1 MTGNGNGQGRFN
13 PLKIF
18 LWLPGFF
25 LSLWEEVDEETGETR
40 YRDSQDLRRELE
52 EDEEEDDD
60 STRRN

>member
-13 PLKIF
+13 LLKIF

-40 YRDSQDLRRELE
+40 YRDSENLRRKLGIG
-52 EDEEEDDD
+52 DKL
-60 STRRN
+60 R